1 MKRISFAMMVASLL
15 LQGCRTPAP
24 TIVERVRTDTAYVS
38 KIQRDS
44 VWLHD
49 SVFFALTGDT
59 VRIERWRTKY
69 VERLRVDTVYRAR
82 VDSVPVPYEVVK
94 EVERRLSWWQRLRL
108 GLGSAVLIGLVGFV
122 GWRLRRFLH

>member
-1 MKRISFAMMVASLL
+1 MKRISFAMMVVALL

-24 TIVERVRTDTAYVS
+24 TIVERVRTDTVRLTTER
-38 KIQRDS
+38 RDS

-69 VERLRVDTVYRAR
+69 VERMRVDTVYRAH
-82 VDSVPVPYEVVK
+82 VDSVPMPYEVVK
-94 EVERRLSWWQRLRL
+94 EVERRLSWWQRLRIW
-108 GLGSAVLIGLVGFV
+108 LGSAVLLGLVALV
-122 GWRLRRFLH
+122 GWKLRRFLH